1 MTAPLVELKRTLTP
15 NELAIVSSEMATRRK
30 SVGVVYALWFFLGGL
45 GAHWFYLGERWRAL
59 TYWLMAP
66 AVFLVTVVVWGL
78 YPAIACAWIVGVV
91 LAVRL
96 LCEAFTLGRHTE
108 RVNVAI
114 ESALI
119 AEVTGRRRPVPPAPT
134 DYGGRLDALVHTR
147 AHENRWRRWRRWGLG
162 AALSVPMVIGLVR
175 LLPIQQKP
183 SPAVP
188 VPTLTP
194 EGKQRQELP
203 APAETPESVRSSS
216 NFVVM
221 PGKLVGNFSLGMTR
235 EEILKIAPKPQE
247 TFPDRLVYKSQKT
260 GNALVMHV
268 QNNKTVQIDFTSKDF
283 YTREGIHTGN
293 FWDVQYAALFDVQER
308 PGTSPRRTYTL
319 KTGGLTFYDNADSR
333 ARAIGV
339 VYAGPQPISEVQSIA
354 GEVVGQVQ
362 GAPQQRING
371 LLAGQISLVKKGG
384 VYEIPVELNG
394 VITLPFVLDTG
405 AAEVH
410 IPADVAVTLY
420 RTGTIRDTDFLPGKM
435 YRLADGS
442 MVSSSRLLLRSL
454 KIGKSHLTDV
464 PASIGAVSSPL
475 LLGQSLLER
484 LGAWSMDSQKQV
496 LTIGARTQPGL
507 ATPQGSGGSP
517 PLRSSAPSPIETALA
532 SPLSKAVGNT
542 VNNPMPAASVGVPTT
557 TTGDTYIIEYLDPDN
572 LKPRYSTERKVIAV
586 SAGAITVAAKN
597 LQSKTG
603 KARIL
608 LFTSEWNLLSSRNPD
623 GSGFDYSPPLK
634 YFDAHR

>member
-147 AHENRWRRWRRWGLG
+147 AHENRWRRWGRWVLG

-247 TFPDRLVYKSQKT
+247 TFPDRLVY
-260 GNALVMHV
+260 NALLTVLKKWTFNLPMKRAASGRHIFEAHV
-268 QNNKTVQIDFTSKDF
+268 NCFAMI
-283 YTREGIHTGN
+283 
-293 FWDVQYAALFDVQER
+293 L
-308 PGTSPRRTYTL
+308 
-319 KTGGLTFYDNADSR
+319 
-333 ARAIGV
+333 
-339 VYAGPQPISEVQSIA
+339 
-354 GEVVGQVQ
+354 QVHS
-362 GAPQQRING
+362 AKPLDDLAQQ
-371 LLAGQISLVKKGG
+371 
-384 VYEIPVELNG
+384 
-394 VITLPFVLDTG
+394 
-405 AAEVH
+405 
-410 IPADVAVTLY
+410 
-420 RTGTIRDTDFLPGKM
+420 
-435 YRLADGS
+435 
-442 MVSSSRLLLRSL
+442 
-454 KIGKSHLTDV
+454 
-464 PASIGAVSSPL
+464 ASI
-475 LLGQSLLER
+475 
-484 LGAWSMDSQKQV
+484 
-496 LTIGARTQPGL
+496 
-507 ATPQGSGGSP
+507 
-517 PLRSSAPSPIETALA
+517 
-532 SPLSKAVGNT
+532 
-542 VNNPMPAASVGVPTT
+542 
-557 TTGDTYIIEYLDPDN
+557 
-572 LKPRYSTERKVIAV
+572 RK
-586 SAGAITVAAKN
+586 
-597 LQSKTG
+597 
-603 KARIL
+603 R
-608 LFTSEWNLLSSRNPD
+608 
-623 GSGFDYSPPLK
+623 
-634 YFDAHR
+634 